1 MRKAATP
8 PVVVRPLTM
17 ERWPDLEAVFGARG
31 CSVARWC
38 WCMFYRRSG
47 ETPIPAGSTRTEVN
61 RKALRALA
69 RRDPPPGLVG
79 YRGRQPVGWVSLG
92 PREDYKKLARSRVM
106 KAVDDTPVWSII
118 CFVVPSEFRGQGV
131 AKALLAGAIAYA
143 RRRRVKM
150 LEAYPVDKRGR
161 AADDSLWFGT
171 KSMYDSAGFVEV
183 ARRKPQRPVV
193 RLSLQRVTMPPSSKG
208 RGK

>member
-1 MRKAATP
+1 
-8 PVVVRPLTM
+8 
-17 ERWPDLEAVFGARG
+17 
-31 CSVARWC
+31 
-38 WCMFYRRSG
+38 MFYRRSG
-47 ETPIPAGSTRTEVN
+47 ETPIPAGNTRTEIN